1 MKNGEN
7 GKRLIFPH
15 VFGWVNEKVEEFFFG
30 LAEEKSE
37 RMEKIVY
44 IITHISLLKK
54 KSYKKKKTTNQ
65 PKNKK
70 AITIHAKFKKEKKMK
85 RKQTAKKRKEKK
97 RKGKQSTKTSHHAR
111 FKNK

>member
-1 MKNGEN
+1 M
-7 GKRLIFPH
+7 
-15 VFGWVNEKVEEFFFG
+15 FGWVNEKVEEFFFG

-54 KSYKKKKTTNQ
+54 NHIKKRKQPTNQKIKKQSPFMPSLKKKK
-65 PKNKK
+65 
-70 AITIHAKFKKEKKMK
+70 KMK
-85 RKQTAKKRKEKK
+85 GKQTAKKRKEKK